1 MKRFESL
8 DILRGMSIFGMV
20 FSAIIPYGVLPGW
33 MYHIQNP
40 PPSHTLDITRYGIG
54 WVDLVFPVFIFCM
67 GAAIPFA
74 FRARWAA
81 KGRDTISDLKGIGE
95 RFLMLLAF
103 SYLCVLLS
111 PNFDGYWP
119 QYLILGG
126 FVCLWMIYVKKAP
139 AKVRV
144 AGWIAAFALIA
155 VFYFCFGTPL
165 SLFRRNIIILLLS
178 FLYLFGALIWYVT
191 RNSAWRRGVAFLLVI
206 GLSLFTRLTGFDGA
220 LYDNKSLSW
229 LFNME
234 EINFLMIL
242 IPATWVGDFFYN
254 MISKGSTPVFGRKIS
269 VHVLFWSLLL
279 LVVLVLAGSYLRWQY
294 TLFAVTTVLGTIS
307 LLTYKTARICA
318 PPVFL
323 SALLIIVGLAVENL
337 EPGITKVP
345 CSFSYCFVTAGISIL
360 LLLWTEYIRQL
371 IPGSFVGRIF
381 SGAGENPLMSYV
393 TFDMLVV
400 PLMSITCMNLLYRW
414 ARPLEFPWAGVF
426 TSFIIVMFTMWLVSR
441 ASRRKIYWRA

>member
-40 PPSHTLDITRYGIG
+40 PPSHALDITNYGIG

-81 KGRDTISDLKGIGE
+81 KGRETVRDMKGIGE
-95 RFLMLLAF
+95 RGLMLLAF

-111 PNFDGYWP
+111 PNLEGYWP
-119 QYLILGG
+119 QYLVLAG
-126 FVCLWMIYVKKAP
+126 FVCLWMIYVKSASMKL
-139 AKVRV
+139 RI

-155 VFYFCFGTPL
+155 VFYFFFGTSL

-191 RNSAWRRGVAFLLVI
+191 RDSAWHRGVAFLLVI
-206 GLSLFTRLTGFDGA
+206 GLSLLTRLTGLDGA

-242 IPATWVGDFFYN
+242 IPGTWVGDFFYK
-254 MISKGSTPVFGRKIS
+254 MISRGNMPVIGRKIS
-269 VHVLFWSLLL
+269 AHALFWSLPL
-279 LVVLVLAGSYLRWQY
+279 LVAFVLAGSYLLWQY
-294 TLFAVTTVLGTIS
+294 TLLAVTVVLGAIS
-307 LLTYKTARICA
+307 LLTYKTARTLA
-318 PPVFL
+318 PPVLL
-323 SALLIIVGLAVENL
+323 SAVLIIAGLAVEYL

-360 LLLWTEYIRQL
+360 LLLWIEYIRQL
-371 IPGSFVGRIF
+371 IPSSFVGRIF

-393 TFDMLVV
+393 AFDMLVV
-400 PLMSITCMNLLYRW
+400 PLLSITYLSVPYRW
-414 ARPLEFPWAGVF
+414 ARPLDFPWIGVF

-441 ASRRKIYWRA
+441 ASHRKIYWRA